1 MFGLEVINVK
11 DTLYIV
17 KRKIK
22 KSHSPIVDTW
32 KEHLHCDTI
41 FTKDE
46 IYYFC
51 QKIDEAQIIEN
62 E

>member
-1 MFGLEVINVK
+1 MFKLDVINVK
-11 DTLYIV
+11 DTMYIV

-22 KSHSPIVDTW
+22 KSHFPIIETW
-32 KEHLHCDTI
+32 KEHLHCDI
-41 FTKDE
+41 VFQKDE

-51 QKIDEAQIIEN
+51 NKIEDAQIVEN